1 MNYPQ
6 LPDDDIREGLKVTP
20 RVIEGTHD
28 FIRKRLEKLRS
39 MDYQL
44 YVHDTVFEASQPVFT
59 IILTMHDAIRAY
71 IEESLECVFSQTYP
85 NTEVILVNNG
95 AQGEVREL
103 IWKYFRANKNS
114 RLIELAQNLFNP
126 LANNLEDPM
135 PNLWNAALFCSAGD
149 FVYFMSYDDLLSL
162 DYVERMVKLFNENPA
177 CDTAAPMVLDIDQ
190 FGHLNREGNAT
201 FKATNVR
208 GRYTNGVELARDYM
222 RGGKQI
228 SFPGGLLA
236 TRTSLVLQ
244 CGGFDKLSDLSQLF
258 KFGIHGDSG
267 FDPQAALYWRRH
279 SGQTNK
285 TQTRMGLVYFGAYK
299 NFADDYNIKTLH
311 QAVAGNEFAEEFEAY
326 LKREAEHAAVLD
338 FRNSY
343 RAGFL
348 AGLHAFI
355 TVLKECPA
363 HVKRRV
369 AFHVF
374 RDFPAYVYWNWLPYR
389 AKSIYV
395 ALKKFLPPSANL

>member
-1 MNYPQ
+1 MTNPQ
-6 LPDDDIREGLKVTP
+6 LPDDEIREGLKVTP
-20 RVIEGTHD
+20 RVLASTHD

-39 MDYQL
+39 MSYQL
-44 YVHDTVFEASQPVFT
+44 HIHDTFFEASQPVFT
-59 IILTMHDAIRAY
+59 IILTMHDANLAY

-114 RLIELAQNLFNP
+114 RLIELAQNVFNP
-126 LANNLEDPM
+126 LANNLDDPM

-162 DYVERMVKLFNENPA
+162 DYVDRMMKLFNNNPL
-177 CDTAAPMVLDIDQ
+177 CNTAAPMVLGIDQ
-190 FGHLNREGNAT
+190 YGRPNHEGNKVL
-201 FKATNVR
+201 KACNVR
-208 GRYTNGVELARDYM
+208 GKYTNGVELACDYM
-222 RGGKQI
+222 RGGIQI
-228 SFPGGLLA
+228 DFPGGLLA
-236 TRTSLVLQ
+236 VRTSLVLQ
-244 CGGFDKLSDLSQLF
+244 CGGFDQLSDLSQLF

-267 FDPQAALYWRRH
+267 FDPQATLYWRRH
-279 SGQTNK
+279 SGQANK
-285 TQTRMGLVYFGAYK
+285 VQTRMGCVYFSTYK
-299 NFADDYNIKTLH
+299 NFVDDYRIKTLH
-311 QAVAGNEFAEEFEAY
+311 QTVAGNEFAEEFEAY
-326 LKREAEHAAVLD
+326 LKRAAETAAVLD

-343 RAGFL
+343 RAGYL
-348 AGLHAFI
+348 AGLRAFI

-369 AFHVF
+369 FFHVF

-395 ALKKFLPPSANL
+395 ALKKFRSPSANL